1 MPRGTGC
8 SGQRSTGGRA
18 GAAVRWRPPDYCTF
32 CENLYAKDEE
42 VLTEES
48 HALEPPKMRRQAS
61 LASVNSQTSQTDSAV
76 TSEDGAPV
84 AE

>member
-1 MPRGTGC
+1 M
-8 SGQRSTGGRA
+8 
-18 GAAVRWRPPDYCTF
+18 
-32 CENLYAKDEE
+32 
-42 VLTEES
+42 LTEES